1 MQLRQ
6 YQEEVKSKIRESF
19 QKGNKS
25 VMLQLPTGAGKT
37 VSFVNIARDVID
49 NGKNVLILVHRVEL
63 IRQTYDKCLRH
74 QLQVSVI
81 HADFVYKKYCRL
93 QIASVPTLANRVKGA
108 KSKSLP
114 ENIDLIIIDEAHHAT
129 ANSWRNILEFYPDA
143 KVLGVT
149 ATPVRSNGEGFEDL
163 FDDLVIGVTPKF
175 LIENG
180 YLAKPRIFANPLRF
194 DLSKIKVKSTGDYN
208 ERDLVK
214 NYEQSTTYG
223 DLIKTWRDKANN
235 MKTVVF
241 GINIDHVKKIVDAFN
256 EEGIPAVHLSSDF
269 DNVTR
274 NRVINDFK
282 DGKVKIL
289 ANVNIVTEGFD
300 LPAIEAVMLV
310 RPTKSLSLY
319 LQMVGRGLRPA
330 EGKDRAIILDHAD
343 CVAVHGFP
351 EQDRIW
357 TLKGW
362 KTADERDVPVKKMK
376 FKDLS
381 TGEMFDPRELPDH
394 ITEIELIEVD
404 GDEFR
409 KAELDKLFELQAEKS
424 FKAGWVWYEFINKY
438 KVPTKEEIDYV
449 RQKAGYKPAWGFYKM
464 KEFGYI
470 N

>member
-1 MQLRQ
+1 MQLRP

-37 VSFVNIARDVID
+37 VSFVNIARDVIEQ
-49 NGKNVLILVHRVEL
+49 GKSVLILVHRVEL
-63 IRQTYDKCLRH
+63 IRQTYEKCLRH
-74 QLQVSVI
+74 QLDVSVI
-81 HADFVYKKYCRL
+81 HADFMYRKYCKL
-93 QIASVPTLANRVKGA
+93 QIASVATLANRVK
-108 KSKSLP
+108 STNTKSLP
-114 ENIDLIIIDEAHHAT
+114 DSFDLIVIDEAHHAT
-129 ANSWRNILEFYPDA
+129 ANSWRKILDFYPEA

-149 ATPVRSNGEGFEDL
+149 ATPVRSNGEGFDDL

-208 ERDLVK
+208 EKDLVRS
-214 NYEQSTTYG
+214 YEQSTTYG
-223 DLIKTWRDKANN
+223 DLIKTWRDKADN
-235 MKTVVF
+235 MRTVVF

-269 DNVTR
+269 DTVTR
-274 NRVINDFK
+274 NRTINDFR

-343 CVAVHGFP
+343 CVAIHGFP

-357 TLKGW
+357 SLKGS
-362 KTADERDVPVKKMK
+362 KYTNADDIELPK
-376 FKDLS
+376 FKYKDVQ
-381 TGEMFDPRELPDH
+381 TGELFEPRELPQH
-394 ITEIELIEVD
+394 VTEIELIEVD
-404 GDEFR
+404 GDTFR
-409 KAELDKLFELQAEKS
+409 RAELDNLFELQAKKS
-424 FKAGWVWYEFINKY
+424 FKAGWVWYEFVNKY
-438 KVPTKEEIDYV
+438 QVPTKEEIDYI
-449 RQKAGYKPAWGFYKM
+449 QDKAGYKPAWGYFKK
-464 KEFGYI
+464 KEYGYT